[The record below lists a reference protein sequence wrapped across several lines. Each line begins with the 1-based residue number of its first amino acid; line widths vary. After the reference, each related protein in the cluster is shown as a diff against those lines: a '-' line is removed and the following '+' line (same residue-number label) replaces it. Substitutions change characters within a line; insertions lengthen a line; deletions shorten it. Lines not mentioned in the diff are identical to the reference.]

1 MFPCNRGKIGT
12 FGRNYSNGKSDKRK
26 RILDKVWVFAAHHK
40 LDSIKRR
47 KFSTLENERKHS
59 VLNYLTS
66 DHYVERELV
75 CFQIMMA
82 NKKMDIPAFI
92 FAKVYTPFTFFIA
105 LFWSHA
111 GLLQSDSCC
120 TL

>member
-1 MFPCNRGKIGT
+1 MIKKWIGCRGKIGT
-12 FGRNYSNGKSDKRK
+12 FGRNYSNGKSEKRNK
-26 RILDKVWVFAAHHK
+26 ILDKVWVFASHHK

-75 CFQIMMA
+75 GS
-82 NKKMDIPAFI
+82 NPR
-92 FAKVYTPFTFFIA
+92 PFYI
-105 LFWSHA
+105 
-111 GLLQSDSCC
+111 
-120 TL
+120 